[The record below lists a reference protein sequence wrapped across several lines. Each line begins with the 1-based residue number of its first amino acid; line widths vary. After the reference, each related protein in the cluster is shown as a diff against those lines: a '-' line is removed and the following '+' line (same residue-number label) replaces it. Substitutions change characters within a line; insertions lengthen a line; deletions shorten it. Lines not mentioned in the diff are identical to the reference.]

1 MKTARP
7 FLTKRKRSKYWYI
20 VTTNQVT
27 KKRSYKSTGT
37 EDKEQAKQ
45 IKRELE
51 MSLGFM
57 SEGARQAENVKNV
70 ILSGIE
76 RTTGTIIQNK
86 TPLESIWT
94 EYQRNERVRA
104 LKPNT
109 LRGNKSILGA
119 FIKFLKLAG
128 VESVEQINYEVAK
141 AYQDSL
147 RLNGRSGGTIT
158 NHRHCLH
165 GIFKRVKRAVG
176 LHMNPF
182 EDIETPFRPQREHHR
197 CFKPEELKKLLGAAS
212 PEWCML
218 ITLAFYTGLRF
229 GDCCQFK
236 LEFIEWDND
245 IILITPEKTERFN
258 KELIIP
264 LHPSLKRAIQSYTN
278 ALSGYLIPSFAE
290 LQGKQVKGFSMEFGI
305 LLRALGFK
313 KKTPEGIL
321 DFHSLRHT
329 FNTALANSNVDVST
343 RMKLTGHS
351 SVEVNQLYNHAIE
364 PLRGAIECIPELI
377 A

>member
-1 MKTARP
+1 MNTARP

-27 KKRSYKSTGT
+27 KKRSYKSTST
-37 EDKEQAKQ
+37 EDKAVAEQ

-51 MSLGFM
+51 ASLGFM
-57 SEGARQAENVKNV
+57 TEGAHQKERVKSV

-76 RTTGTIIQNK
+76 RTTGAIIQAK
-86 TPLESIWT
+86 TPLESIWM
-94 EYQRNERVRA
+94 EYQRNERTRA
-104 LKPNT
+104 LKPST

-119 FIKFLKLAG
+119 FIKFLNSVG

-147 RLNGRSGGTIT
+147 RIDGRKDGTIT

-176 LHMNPF
+176 LQANPF
-182 EDIETPFRPQREHHR
+182 EDVETPFRPKRAHHR
-197 CFKPEELKKLLGAAS
+197 CFKPEELKKLLETIDNDWKMVILLS
-212 PEWCML
+212 Y
-218 ITLAFYTGLRF
+218 FTGLRF

-236 LEFIEWDND
+236 LEFIEWDRD

-258 KELIIP
+258 KELVIP
-264 LHPSLKRAIQSYTN
+264 LHTTLKKAIQGYTN
-278 ALSGYLIPSFAE
+278 ALTGYLVPDFAE
-290 LQGKQVKGFSMEFGI
+290 LQGDRNCTLNREFNKT
-305 LLRALGFK
+305 LRDLGFEK
-313 KKTPEGIL
+313 YNSEGIL

-329 FNTALANSNVDVST
+329 FNTNLANGGVDIST
-343 RMKLTGHS
+343 RMKLVGHS
-351 SVEVNQLYNHAIE
+351 DIKTNQIYNHAIE
-364 PLRGAIECIPELI
+364 PLKQAIECIPELI